1 MRGTDSRV
9 YRRAYVNG
17 RWGAWQS
24 LGGRVADAPSV
35 AFTDPAH
42 WTLFATGTD
51 GQVVQRGPSTGWT
64 SLGAPGGRSVYGRPS
79 AAVDTQGRV
88 HVAVRSAADD
98 VWTRSRDTS
107 GEWSPW
113 ASVGGTVSGSPTL
126 VAVGDAVVLYA
137 RAADYTLWQQRY
149 ENGAWQGWTKQQ
161 AFPSAAFDGA
171 LGAVAGPGGTV
182 DAVFRGVDGYVH
194 LTQVN

>member
-1 MRGTDSRV
+1 M
-9 YRRAYVNG
+9 
-17 RWGAWQS
+17 
-24 LGGRVADAPSV
+24 
-35 AFTDPAH
+35 
-42 WTLFATGTD
+42 
-51 GQVVQRGPSTGWT
+51 
-64 SLGAPGGRSVYGRPS
+64 
-79 AAVDTQGRV
+79 
-88 HVAVRSAADD
+88 
-98 VWTRSRDTS
+98 WTRTRETT
-107 GEWSPW
+107 GEWSDW

-182 DAVFRGVDGYVH
+182 DAVFQGVDGYVH
-194 LTQVN
+194 RTQFN